1 MIKKF
6 LLATFLFFFLAQPH
20 FAQAQ
25 LQNEVE
31 YRDYL
36 FAVIE
41 LLQKQIT
48 QLQIA
53 AERQSGGMVL
63 ENEKDQKFTS
73 FLIKDKNELIARYF
87 IDDTSQVWLI
97 ENKTHRDFFR
107 RFFEL
112 VPGEYEPYFTELI
125 VFEEENNEFDGF
137 VETVPPY
144 RDDTWR
150 FGISES
156 MFNFRAES
164 NVTNE
169 LFVHEFAH
177 IISYEG
183 IVGVV
188 EPGTVRCHEYYDD
201 FGCPPESSYLT
212 EFSNIFWSDK
222 ILDEFLEEGG
232 SMWSTRELKDDFVT
246 DYAATSPAEDF
257 SESFTDFVLEDYP
270 SGSKLKDEKVRFFYE
285 YDKLVNIREAIRV
298 EI

>member
-6 LLATFLFFFLAQPH
+6 LLATFLFFFLVQPH
-20 FAQAQ
+20 FAHAQ
-25 LQNEVE
+25 FQDEEE

-36 FAVIE
+36 IAIIE
-41 LLQKQIT
+41 LLQKQII

-53 AERQSGGMVL
+53 AERQSGQVIL
-63 ENEKDQKFTS
+63 ENERDKEFTS
-73 FLIKDKNELIARYF
+73 FLIEDKDEVIARYF
-87 IDDTSQVWLI
+87 IDDTSQVQLI
-97 ENKTHRDFFR
+97 NNRTHRDFFS

-112 VPGEYEPYFTELI
+112 VPGEYDQYFTELV
-125 VFEEENNEFDGF
+125 VFEEDGNEFDGF

-156 MFNFRAES
+156 MFDFRAES
-164 NVTNE
+164 NVTTE

-188 EPGTVRCHEYYDD
+188 EPGATRCHEYYDD
-201 FGCPPESSYLT
+201 FGCPPENSYLT
-212 EFSNIFWSDK
+212 EFGDIFWSDK
-222 ILDEFLEEGG
+222 TLDEFLEEGD
-232 SMWSTRELKDDFVT
+232 SMWSIRELEDDFVT
-246 DYAATSPAEDF
+246 DYAATAPSEDF
-257 SESFTDFVLEDYP
+257 SESFTDFVLDDYP
-270 SGSKLKDEKVRFFYE
+270 LGDKLKDDKVRFFYE
-285 YDKLVNIREAIRV
+285 YDKLVDLREAIRL